1 MKEIL
6 TEWQR
11 YLTEVNAVEYF
22 NLVKKLQNWL
32 KGGGEIP
39 NSITVAT
46 EEQKEMI
53 DVAKELANE
62 YKKYGKNYIKDDEKI
77 ISAIRNLIKASKTL
91 TGKDADKFL
100 SVRSDDHPIS
110 NMLID
115 FSRGVYKKTGIVIL
129 DPTARKN
136 PPYWASQFPK
146 AYAFLQTAAD
156 FFVSDPFSAALFFV
170 PFGKLGG
177 AGVKALQQAGVKGAT
192 KYAAM
197 PVGEVIAKIAPD
209 KAAKVLQTLEST
221 EVKAV
226 VQDFHQNMV
235 KQGKTPLELAQAY
248 SGGPW
253 IDDAIKASRS
263 TIARVTSGAL
273 RNNAK
278 VAANS
283 IKGGRVLIH
292 HGEKGLVRP
301 IVVLETQKGP
311 IAFYR
316 STGTGTPGQKLVGEW
331 HIYGGHAPHSQN
343 HLFFIKNRK
352 SVDLT
357 NGSNEYLTKLS
368 LALEEAW
375 TNGLIKTGVQRMK
388 ETAKSNLKAINSKIR
403 QMNKQAGYDKF
414 FLYNEETLQ
423 EAYINKFLKRNGVF
437 EGNFNNKHFSRYDN
451 SRVGISPIRSEQL
464 TQFNVQGKFLPSI
477 DTVLGR

>member
-6 TEWQR
+6 VEWRR

-100 SVRSDDHPIS
+100 SVKRDDHPIS
-110 NMLID
+110 NMFID
-115 FSRGVYKKTGIVIL
+115 FSRGVYKKRGIVIL

-146 AYAFLQTAAD
+146 TYASLQTAAD
-156 FFVSDPFSAALFFV
+156 FFASDPFSAALFFV
-170 PFGKLGG
+170 PFGQLGG

-197 PVGEVIAKIAPD
+197 PVGEVIAKIVPD
-209 KAAKVLQTLEST
+209 EAAKVLQILETT

-235 KQGKTPLELAQAY
+235 KQGTTPLKWSQAH
-248 SGGPW
+248 GGAPW
-253 IDDAIKASRS
+253 MEDAVKAARQ
-263 TIARVTSGAL
+263 TIARVSSGAL
-273 RNNAK
+273 RGNAE
-278 VAANS
+278 VVANS
-283 IKGGRVLIH
+283 IKGGKVLIH
-292 HGEKGLVRP
+292 YGEAGRVRP

-316 STGTGTPGQKLVGEW
+316 S
-331 HIYGGHAPHSQN
+331 
-343 HLFFIKNRK
+343 
-352 SVDLT
+352 
-357 NGSNEYLTKLS
+357 
-368 LALEEAW
+368 
-375 TNGLIKTGVQRMK
+375 
-388 ETAKSNLKAINSKIR
+388 
-403 QMNKQAGYDKF
+403 
-414 FLYNEETLQ
+414 
-423 EAYINKFLKRNGVF
+423 
-437 EGNFNNKHFSRYDN
+437 
-451 SRVGISPIRSEQL
+451 
-464 TQFNVQGKFLPSI
+464 
-477 DTVLGR
+477 